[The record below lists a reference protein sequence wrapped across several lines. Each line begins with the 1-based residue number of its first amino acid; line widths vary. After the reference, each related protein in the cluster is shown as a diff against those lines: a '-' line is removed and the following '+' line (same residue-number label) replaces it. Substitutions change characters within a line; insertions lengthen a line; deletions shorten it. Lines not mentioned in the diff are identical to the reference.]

1 MATGAPPPAPLE
13 PKLLFAN
20 ERTYLHWMHG
30 CVTISSAGMV
40 LAAGSGSSPTLLA
53 AGGALSLL
61 AIGLIWYAYATFIW
75 RMDRITA
82 RTSARVDDR
91 FGPMILAGSLLVAL
105 LASAAVTILRGNS

>member
-1 MATGAPPPAPLE
+1 MAISTPNMALRVPTSNA
-13 PKLLFAN
+13 LL
-20 ERTYLHWMHG
+20 WQ
-30 CVTISSAGMV
+30 VSD
-40 LAAGSGSSPTLLA
+40 
-53 AGGALSLL
+53 L
-61 AIGLIWYAYATFIW
+61 AIGLMWYAYATFIW

>member
-40 LAAGSGSSPTLLA
+40 LAAGSG
-53 AGGALSLL
+53 LSLL
-61 AIGLIWYAYATFIW
+61 AIGLMWYAYATFIW